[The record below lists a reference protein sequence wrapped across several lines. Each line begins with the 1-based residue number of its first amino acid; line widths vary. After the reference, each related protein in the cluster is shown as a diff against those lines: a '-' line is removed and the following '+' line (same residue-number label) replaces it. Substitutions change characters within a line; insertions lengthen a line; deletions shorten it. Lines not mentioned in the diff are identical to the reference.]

1 MAPIAA
7 PMMAPAAIATTASS
21 WRNVPGA
28 ARRRCHR
35 NTRKPIARLHFDGKV
50 KYLVLFDA
58 DKNRTRADLE
68 NLEDIYE
75 SAEALRSVVSS
86 YVGA

>member
-1 MAPIAA
+1 M
-7 PMMAPAAIATTASS
+7 
-21 WRNVPGA
+21 
-28 ARRRCHR
+28 
-35 NTRKPIARLHFDGKV
+35 

>member
-1 MAPIAA
+1 M
-7 PMMAPAAIATTASS
+7 
-21 WRNVPGA
+21 
-28 ARRRCHR
+28 
-35 NTRKPIARLHFDGKV
+35 
-50 KYLVLFDA
+50 LFDA